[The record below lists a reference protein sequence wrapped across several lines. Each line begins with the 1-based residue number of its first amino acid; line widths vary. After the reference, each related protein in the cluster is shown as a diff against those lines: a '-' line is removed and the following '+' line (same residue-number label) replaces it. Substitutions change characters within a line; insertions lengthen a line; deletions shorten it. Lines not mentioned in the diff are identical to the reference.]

1 MVAELSQEMVVPLIL
16 KEPLAAPAP
25 SVKLALAGVT
35 LISMPPSLPLLEM
48 LVVPLAFRRRA
59 CRKLLVS
66 VADPSTISEESVRV
80 TLSLLTE

>member
-1 MVAELSQEMVVPLIL
+1 MVVPLIL
-16 KEPLAAPAP
+16 NEPLAAPVP
-25 SVKLALAGVT
+25 SVKLALACDM
-35 LISMPPSLPLLEM
+35 ISMPPSLPLLEM

-80 TLSLLTE
+80 TLSPLTE